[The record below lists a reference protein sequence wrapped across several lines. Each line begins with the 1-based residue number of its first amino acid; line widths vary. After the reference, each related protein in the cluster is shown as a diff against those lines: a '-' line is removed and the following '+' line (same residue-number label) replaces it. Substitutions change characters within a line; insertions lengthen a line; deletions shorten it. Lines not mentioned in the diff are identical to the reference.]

1 MKSLS
6 LKLEDQIFDETEE
19 VTAKLNR
26 TRNRYINEAVHF
38 YNLFNKRRFLRK
50 QLVKE
55 SAAGMADAMEVLKE
69 FEVLIDED

>member
-6 LKLEDQIFDETEE
+6 LKLEVQIFEETEE

-38 YNLFNKRRFLRK
+38 YNLFNKKRLLRK

-55 SAAGMADAMEVLKE
+55 SAAGMVDAMEVLKE
-69 FEVLIDED
+69 FEALVDED